1 MRQEDF
7 RGRRYNTL
15 ATAPDDVA
23 DHHCSTDIHRD
34 RRCGAELFVAIVTSE
49 SAVGGSQTRGL
60 LTNAEELHAFYA
72 VPSDVRDTTEQWT
85 APTKAIT
92 NANIGLKV
100 QGFPIIGVGPMPEG
114 RCDWSGL
121 GIGEI

>member
-1 MRQEDF
+1 MAEDTT
-7 RGRRYNTL
+7 RSQPRRTML
-15 ATAPDDVA
+15 LIIIAVL
-23 DHHCSTDIHRD
+23 I
-34 RRCGAELFVAIVTSE
+34 FIAIVAAGLNYLSR
-49 SAVGGSQTRGL
+49 SSRLNQQLADLRSRGL